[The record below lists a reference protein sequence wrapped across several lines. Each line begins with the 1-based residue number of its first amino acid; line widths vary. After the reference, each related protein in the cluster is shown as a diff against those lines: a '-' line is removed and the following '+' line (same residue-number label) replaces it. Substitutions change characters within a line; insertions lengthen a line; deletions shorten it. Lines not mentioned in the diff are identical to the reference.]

1 MPRTSQELQCGERIE
16 KYTDLT
22 AMSASNAP
30 PYAKRTLRV
39 IQSESDDGSTEYKR
53 QVHKLSTSRL
63 HTLATQMSYRLD
75 EGYGRCT
82 YHVGVEDDG
91 CHSVLDYSAVS
102 ESAWVLE
109 SIARSLNAIVLERKM
124 IQNEIEMGEDGNLKL
139 VDNINDVLVVEE
151 PPVLGRG
158 SDGFNGEDEKEE
170 KSCGEDEEVR
180 KKKTLAKLSATDEAY
195 TRCELTIQRVE
206 THLLD
211 PSPLSLSSLSR
222 GSSFA
227 EGFNGAEAT
236 TLNNLE
242 RLKLHSSPSSTS
254 CRKEESKFSGES
266 VTNKELN
273 DTHHIVN
280 SVEETLTTRN
290 IRVAVV
296 GNVDAGKS
304 TLIGTLTT
312 SFLDDGRGS
321 SRTSIMKHRHEI
333 ESGRTSTYSS
343 HLLGFRHSGE
353 PIAGRDKIRAN
364 KMKSEDEMLVVEEPP
379 VLGRGSDGF
388 NGEDEKEEK
397 SCGEDEEVRK
407 KKTLAKLSATDEA
420 YTRCELT
427 IQRVETHLLDPSP
440 LSLSSLS
447 RGSSFAEGFNGA
459 EATTLNNLERLKLHS
474 SPSSTSCRKEESK
487 FSGESVTNKELND
500 THHIVN
506 SVEET
511 LTTRN
516 IRVAV
521 VGNVD
526 AGKSTLIG
534 TLTTSF
540 LDDGRGSSRTSIMK
554 HRHEI
559 ESGRT
564 STYSSHLLGFR
575 HSGEPIAGRD
585 KIRANKMKSED
596 EIARESYRIVTLM
609 DLAGHEKYLKTT
621 IHGVSSGFADYSIV
635 LVNSR
640 HPPTHMTQHHINLC
654 CSFGIPIIVVFTKID
669 GCPEHALSTSKNELA
684 KMLKSPEVGRRPFAI
699 KTEQDIV
706 TSMGKLHTLA
716 PTIDI
721 SCVTGEG
728 LNLLRK
734 MLFSLPKRRR
744 HEKKVDRPFEFLVED
759 IFHNVPGVGSVV
771 SGFVNAGEL
780 TVGSHCNVYVGPTN
794 DGTFLKTVAKSAH
807 VARINT
813 SHITAGQ
820 SACLAFSLNKELRK
834 KLRRGMVVLQ
844 ETPTATQEFDAEI
857 CVLKGEG
864 TTIRRSYQAYVH
876 ILNVRQSAFAR
887 DIEIVNNNAL
897 GLPPNHNAK
906 EDAEGVVLRP
916 GSRAKVRF
924 EFAQRPEYIRPGMRM
939 LFRDG
944 RVRGVGI
951 VTGIPQ

>member
-1 MPRTSQELQCGERIE
+1 
-16 KYTDLT
+16 
-22 AMSASNAP
+22 
-30 PYAKRTLRV
+30 
-39 IQSESDDGSTEYKR
+39 
-53 QVHKLSTSRL
+53 
-63 HTLATQMSYRLD
+63 MSYRLD
-75 EGYGRCT
+75 EGHGRCT
-82 YHVGVEDDG
+82 YHIGVEDDG

-109 SIARSLNAIVLERKM
+109 SIARSLNAVVLERKM
-124 IQNEIEMGEDGNLKL
+124 IQNEVELGDDGTLKL
-139 VDNINDVLVVEE
+139 VENVNDVLVVEE
-151 PPVLGRG
+151 PPVLGSGIDSRL
-158 SDGFNGEDEKEE
+158 NCEDEKEE
-170 KSCGEDEEVR
+170 KSCGDDEEAS
-180 KKKTLAKLSATDEAY
+180 KKKPLRKLSAADEAY

-227 EGFNGAEAT
+227 EGAKGAEEAS

-242 RLKLHSSPSSTS
+242 RLKLSSSASTS
-254 CRKEESKFSGES
+254 CNKEESKVSGES
-266 VTNKELN
+266 VANAEMN
-273 DTHHIVN
+273 DTQHPVN
-280 SVEETLTTRN
+280 TVEETLSTRN

-304 TLIGTLTT
+304 TMIGTLTT

-333 ESGRTSTYSS
+333 ESGRTSTSSS
-343 HLLGFRHSGE
+343 HL
-353 PIAGRDKIRAN
+353 
-364 KMKSEDEMLVVEEPP
+364 M
-379 VLGRGSDGF
+379 
-388 NGEDEKEEK
+388 
-397 SCGEDEEVRK
+397 
-407 KKTLAKLSATDEA
+407 
-420 YTRCELT
+420 
-427 IQRVETHLLDPSP
+427 
-440 LSLSSLS
+440 
-447 RGSSFAEGFNGA
+447 
-459 EATTLNNLERLKLHS
+459 
-474 SPSSTSCRKEESK
+474 
-487 FSGESVTNKELND
+487 
-500 THHIVN
+500 
-506 SVEET
+506 
-511 LTTRN
+511 
-516 IRVAV
+516 
-521 VGNVD
+521 
-526 AGKSTLIG
+526 
-534 TLTTSF
+534 
-540 LDDGRGSSRTSIMK
+540 
-554 HRHEI
+554 
-559 ESGRT
+559 
-564 STYSSHLLGFR
+564 GFR

-621 IHGVSSGFADYSIV
+621 IHGVSSGFADYAIV

-640 HPPTHMTQHHINLC
+640 HPPTHMTQHHLNLC

-669 GCPEHALSTSKNELA
+669 GCPEHALATSKSEVA
-684 KMLKSPEVGRRPFAI
+684 KLLKSNEVGRRPYAI
-699 KTEQDIV
+699 KTEQDII

-728 LNLLRK
+728 LDLLRK

-744 HEKKVDRPFEFLVED
+744 HEKKVARPFEFLVED
-759 IFHNVPGVGSVV
+759 TFLNVPGVGSVV

-780 TVGSHCNVYVGPTN
+780 NVGSNCEVYVGPTN

-844 ETPTATQEFDAEI
+844 ESPTATKEFDAEI

-887 DIEIVNNNAL
+887 EIEIVNNNAL
-897 GLPPNHNAK
+897 GLPPSHNAK
-906 EDAEGVVLRP
+906 EDTEGIVLRP

-951 VTGIPQ
+951 ITGIP